1 MNTANLQMEGV
12 LLALAALCDT
22 LRSKGVLDDE
32 DIVALLDRADQGASG
47 REPRLSEANIEAVRF
62 PIRFLRCA
70 LGKDGRALDYDAI
83 AAEVGRARDTR

>member
-22 LRSKGVLDDE
+22 LRSKGILE
-32 DIVALLDRADQGASG
+32 NEELASLLARAEQGASG
-47 REPRLSEANIEAVRF
+47 REQPLSEANIEAVRF

-70 LGKDGRALDYDAI
+70 LEQDRPGLDYDAI